1 MDGQVEQDQAV
12 QDGAPAAPAGPPV
25 IQGGDSGTRAVT
37 GPPRTTYLEGRA
49 KQQQALHKGKAEQ
62 ELEEP
67 EQIDT
72 GHMSA
77 EAGSDPTSSRNSS
90 SNRQG
95 TEAMAEASEELLP
108 DSAMASEL
116 LAATAKERRV

>member
-37 GPPRTTYLEGRA
+37 GLPRTTYLEGRA
-49 KQQQALHKGKAEQ
+49 KQQQALHRGKAEQ

-90 SNRQG
+90 SNRQERKQWLKPQRNSCQ
-95 TEAMAEASEELLP
+95 TVRWQASYSQQE
-108 DSAMASEL
+108 DQQG
-116 LAATAKERRV
+116 